1 MLPWIAL
8 ITLLILSAALRFY
21 RIDAQSLWYDEGN
34 SARIAE
40 RSVRLII
47 EGAAGDIHPPLYY
60 LLLKLW
66 RAIFGGGE
74 AALRSLSA
82 LAGVGTVALTFL
94 IGREGFNARVAVMAA
109 FVAAISPF
117 AVYYGQEARMYA
129 LLAFAATLSTW
140 ALLPALMGRDWSP
153 RRAAVYVLATVFGL
167 YTQYAFPF
175 VMVAQGVCFVGAN
188 AAVTNYWRSLKTPMV
203 VGQSRWL
210 RYILANLI
218 AIALFAPW
226 LPIALR
232 QIRGWA
238 VAPQD
243 YQLGAALLDC
253 LRWIVVGRTLPQ
265 SEAWLALIVVGVL
278 ALIGLLANRRQTSR
292 STSLRR
298 LPPSPAIFAVHPAW
312 LMLVLFALP
321 LALLFIFKLY
331 RDAYLKFLLV
341 CVPPLALMVAQGMN
355 TLIESA
361 TLKVEKMKWSPGL
374 PRPLFTVYFLVFTFL
389 FAPSLTNLYFNPA
402 YARDDY
408 RGIAQQLLQ
417 DKRDDD
423 AVLFLA
429 PNQWEVFTYYWTDVD
444 KAIPLTYRPSSDAEV
459 DAQMHRLMQ
468 GRARLFVLYYA
479 EREADPN
486 GWYERWLAANA
497 FKADQQW
504 IGNIRLAVYHAP
516 QELGAPDKLNALF
529 GGQIGLEL
537 AQLPPP
543 VRAKQA
549 AHVGDVLPFRFVW
562 RTQEAL
568 AQNYKVFIHIGPAL
582 VGAVATS
589 AVAQTDGEPVAGD
602 RPTASWQPNEP
613 IIDAH
618 AVWLKPDTPPGT
630 YPIWIGLYDPQ
641 TNQRLKLADGADR
654 LQLGVIEIER

>member
-1 MLPWIAL
+1 MSCLNTSSFRHWRTSPVLPWIAL
-8 ITLLILSAALRFY
+8 IALLILSAALRFY

-40 RSVRLII
+40 RSVQLIV

-60 LLLKLW
+60 VLLKLW

-74 AALRSLSA
+74 GALRSLSA
-82 LAGVGTVALTFL
+82 LAGVGTVVLTFL
-94 IGREGFNARVAVMAA
+94 IGREGFNMRIAVMAA
-109 FVAAISPF
+109 FFAALSPF

-140 ALLPALMGRDWSP
+140 ALLPALLRRDWSP
-153 RRAAVYVLATVFGL
+153 RCAVIYVLATVIGL

-175 VMVAQGVCFVGAN
+175 VMVAQGVCFVLAN
-188 AAVTNYWRSLKTPMV
+188 IATVNPEKISNPLRV
-203 VGQSRWL
+203 VRT
-210 RYILANLI
+210 YIIANLI
-218 AIALFAPW
+218 ALALFAPW

-232 QIRGWA
+232 QIRGWT

-243 YQLGAALLDC
+243 YQLGTALLDC

-265 SEAWLALIVVGVL
+265 SEAWLALIVVGGLV
-278 ALIGLLANRRQTSR
+278 LIGLLVNRSQTSNA
-292 STSLRR
+292 STSWINLT
-298 LPPSPAIFAVHPAW
+298 W

-341 CVPPLALMVAQGMN
+341 CVPPLALLVAQGMDAFVARAKMN
-355 TLIESA
+355 VQS
-361 TLKVEKMKWSPGL
+361 MKWPSAL
-374 PRPLFTVYFLVFTFL
+374 TIPLFAFYFLLFIFL
-389 FAPSLTNLYFNPA
+389 FAPSLNNLYFNPA
-402 YARDDY
+402 YARDNY
-408 RGIAQQLLQ
+408 RGIAQMLAR

-429 PNQWEVFTYYWTDVD
+429 PNQWEVFTYYWSDVE

-459 DAQMHRLMQ
+459 DAQMHRLVQ

-516 QELGAPDKLNALF
+516 QELGEPQQLNARF
-529 GGQIGLEL
+529 GDQITLEL

-562 RTQEAL
+562 RTQQPL
-568 AQNYKVFIHIGPAL
+568 TQNYKIFIHIGP
-582 VGAVATS
+582 VDGAA
-589 AVAQTDGEPVAGD
+589 AAQTDSEPVAGD
-602 RPTASWQPNEP
+602 RPTTSWQPNEP

-618 AVWLKPDTPPGT
+618 AIWLKPDTLPGI

-641 TNQRLKLADGADR
+641 TGQRLKLADGSDR